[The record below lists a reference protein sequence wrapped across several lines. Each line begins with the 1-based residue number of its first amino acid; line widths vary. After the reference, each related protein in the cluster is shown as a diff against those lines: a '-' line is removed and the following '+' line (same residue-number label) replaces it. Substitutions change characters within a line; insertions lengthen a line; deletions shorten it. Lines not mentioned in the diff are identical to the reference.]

1 MPHPRTIF
9 LLLSGAILLPSSP
22 ATGQDIP
29 SSYRFVEHSQEGG
42 FFAGVSSINPG
53 QLELGPKSADVIG
66 GRYAVMFGGALA
78 FEGVGTFFKGRRDVI
93 DIRRDEGERVLGE
106 STIDLLAIEGRFKLN
121 LTGQR
126 SWRRMQPF
134 IGFGGGMALSSNL
147 DRTLED
153 DANMVLA
160 DRWDFGSKFIAAL
173 SGGINIHASPR
184 LVLRIDGVMN
194 LWKIS
199 TPPGWIVND
208 VDLGAIPEDEWV
220 SAKHLSLGAA
230 FRF

>member
-1 MPHPRTIF
+1 MPHPRTIL
-9 LLLSGAILLPSSP
+9 LLLSGAILLQSRPV
-22 ATGQDIP
+22 TGQDIP

-53 QLELGPKSADVIG
+53 QLELGPKSADVFG

-106 STIDLLAIEGRFKLN
+106 STIDLLAIEGRFRLN

-153 DANMVLA
+153 EASMPPV
-160 DRWDFGSKFIAAL
+160 DRWDYGSKFIAAL
-173 SGGINIHASPR
+173 SGGMNLHVSSR
-184 LVLRIDGVMN
+184 LVLRLDGVMN
-194 LWKIS
+194 LWKIT
-199 TPPGWIVND
+199 TPPGWIIND
-208 VDLGAIPEDEWV
+208 TDLGVLPEDEWV
-220 SAKHLSLGAA
+220 SAKHLSVGAS